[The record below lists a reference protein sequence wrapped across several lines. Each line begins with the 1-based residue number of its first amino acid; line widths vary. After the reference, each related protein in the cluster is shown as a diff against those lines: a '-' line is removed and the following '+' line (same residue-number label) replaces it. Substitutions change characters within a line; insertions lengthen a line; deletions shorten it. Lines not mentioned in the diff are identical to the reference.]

1 MFMKVRPLPNKQRI
15 QLTLDCDIVA
25 AAKDKYPS
33 VSNRVNELLAMD
45 MYGSDEKDELV
56 QRLHQLKLEEKSI
69 TKRICELEKQEVVL
83 KETQSNVEEILE
95 WVKEVYLRNG
105 LIGLNKVEAECKRK
119 GVSFEEIKQILDNE
133 GIAYVNFS

>member
-1 MFMKVRPLPNKQRI
+1 MPNKQRV
-15 QLTLDCDIVA
+15 QLTLDCDILA

-33 VSNRVNELLAMD
+33 VSHRVNELLAMD

-83 KETQSNVEEILE
+83 KETQSNVAEIME
-95 WVKEVYLRNG
+95 WVKEIYVRKGY
-105 LIGLNKVEAECKRK
+105 IGLNKVEAECKRK